1 MVVTA
6 GLISFRTIIDEGL
19 GGDIATDTIFD
30 GNGMHC

>member
-19 GGDIATDTIFD
+19 RGDIATDTIFD